1 MTSTKNN
8 FEFLVEYITT
18 KVVEMLIKDRK
29 IGLEE
34 ALLLFH
40 NSETFEKLCDR
51 KTDMYIESPGYLYE
65 IFQEE
70 LRRGTIRGVWT
81 SNWFRNVEKIFFI
94 QFVCCINFIS
104 LYIQKFDYLCK
115 ILLRR
120 ILGL

>member
-18 KVVEMLIKDRK
+18 KVVEMLIKDGK

-51 KTDMYIESPGYLYE
+51 KTDMYIESPGYIYE

-70 LRRGTIRGVWT
+70 LRRGTIRGV
-81 SNWFRNVEKIFFI
+81 RE
-94 QFVCCINFIS
+94 
-104 LYIQKFDYLCK
+104 
-115 ILLRR
+115 
-120 ILGL
+120 